1 MLIKSHATPTPHLEE
16 LMGWKKSKVSRRMLL
31 SRSQGMVSRAE
42 GTPQMGPVA
51 GEGKLNVGSLLSA
64 GSMCG

>member
-1 MLIKSHATPTPHLEE
+1 
-16 LMGWKKSKVSRRMLL
+16 MLL